1 MKSFWTKC
9 FMVFLSVSVC
19 VAAADAQNS
28 APRNNREMVAPGKA
42 AVDKVALDK
51 VALDQVAV
59 DREARAAAAEFIVA
73 REEAADGRTFDPA
86 FRAMV
91 LGKLASRP
99 LSQLESMQ
107 SQSMT
112 GLGMLPKA
120 FGSSQADLV
129 YTPLTPCRIIDTRLA
144 GGPIVPGIN
153 RNFVVAGTVGFS
165 SQGGKAGGCGVPF
178 GPATAAVINFVAV
191 SPAGAGDL
199 RVTPFGTAIP
209 LASFINYAAVP
220 GLNIAN
226 GLAVTLCDPSVT
238 ACGNFDITIQADS
251 SATDLVADV
260 QGYFS
265 LLPDTVASGRSVQ
278 GVYVVLGTASAA
290 GQPFWTS
297 VSFPLPMASAP
308 SAADLNFIPAGGA
321 STANCPGTVANPQA
335 APGNVCVYEGA
346 NLNRNLDCLFKPSSG
361 TCTLSDPFG
370 FAISITSA
378 AAGGVMSRG
387 SWAATAP

>member
-1 MKSFWTKC
+1 
-9 FMVFLSVSVC
+9 
-19 VAAADAQNS
+19 
-28 APRNNREMVAPGKA
+28 MVAPGKI
-42 AVDKVALDK
+42 AVENVALDK
-51 VALDQVAV
+51 IALDK
-59 DREARAAAAEFIVA
+59 EAREAAAESIVA
-73 REEAADGRTFDPA
+73 REEAADGRPFDPV
-86 FRAMV
+86 FRARV
-91 LGKLASRP
+91 LGKLASQT

-107 SQSMT
+107 SQSMA
-112 GLGMLPKA
+112 GLGMLPRA

-153 RNFVVAGTVGFS
+153 RNFVVSGTVNFPL
-165 SQGGKAGGCGVPF
+165 QGGKAGGCGIPF

-191 SPAGAGDL
+191 NPAGAGDM
-199 RVTPFGTAIP
+199 RVTPFGAAIP
-209 LASFINYAAVP
+209 LASFINFAAVP

-226 GLAVTLCDPSVT
+226 GLAVTLCDPSVV

-251 SATDLVADV
+251 NATDLVADV

-265 LLPDTVASGRSVQ
+265 LLPDTVASGKSVQ

-297 VSFPLPMASAP
+297 VSFPLPIAIAP
-308 SAADLNFIPAGGA
+308 SAPNVNFIPAAG
-321 STANCPGTVANPQA
+321 TPTLNCPGTVDNPQA
-335 APGNVCVYEGA
+335 APGNLCVYEGA